1 MALFQ
6 CSASGPGLANDGVS
20 VCKFKHDPSTEGKG
34 HENGLTT
41 RLAAMAAMPCHAF
54 AVGKC
59 RWGDKC
65 RYKHSGES
73 EVKVGLGLGLGSVGS
88 GEDVRVRRRKR
99 SSRRRANASS

>member
-1 MALFQ
+1 MHDCIEWQL
-6 CSASGPGLANDGVS
+6 GE
-20 VCKFKHDPSTEGKG
+20 CKYGDNCKYKHDPSTKGKG

-73 EVKVGLGLGLGSVGS
+73 EVKVGLGLGLGLGLVGS
-88 GEDVRVRRRKR
+88 GEGVQLGLEGESARLDD
-99 SSRRRANASS
+99 APTL